1 MVMATNQVTD
11 PMTLALL
18 RGEPVPTEGMEASPA
33 AVPAVDMPM
42 TVNKTGAVTDP
53 DLLSKLDYAWEAEN
67 INPSDIIDTLTYET
81 TSGEEIN
88 PFDWKK
94 MAAGMSAS
102 IAASIPEGKKG
113 YQWGQRLTQK
123 LPNRGVYGVVKAA
136 VPVVTGAVR
145 GSLASAGALG
155 ATEFS
160 YDTVDALVS
169 GEEFDPSEAFEQA
182 WDAAETDFIYSSA
195 GSLGLPIVAKGYRVT
210 KEGAKVLRAKFPKK
224 KPITGKAGLADT
236 SINQVAKL
244 QEQLKEMGGSLLPSM
259 VTGKDVPKLL
269 EQIAKVS
276 KFTRGTVENYFNIY
290 GQFMGKQIEDMVG
303 MFSNQGP
310 RKQGKVLQAFI
321 AQNDNA
327 LAKIVDPLYKGL
339 AIKGKGVVVD
349 IRQQAR
355 ELADEIGQSGQY
367 RAQPK
372 VTEEGKLLKRTTARG
387 GVAQVISDLKATPDN
402 LNFYEAHQRLSKIK
416 STISDLRASSNPD
429 NNLVD
434 VLIKHQRLM
443 ESGMD
448 EAASRLSPTLQK
460 EYADVTAYYRK
471 GRQVITAEWLKA
483 AMKNNDPAT
492 IGRILTQDGL
502 SEGLIQIKQLR
513 KAAAD
518 FKKDL
523 PKPPKGSSQREIDEY
538 NEMLKGLDVD
548 PLEGIRRGFLDEML
562 RTSPDDA
569 IGSAQQFANKLKQP
583 RFRETFN
590 ELFKGTGVPS
600 KMDEML
606 ENLIILSRTDK
617 AQQGF
622 ALTLAGAEQKMVS
635 DPKIGIIF
643 KSALPAFLAGL
654 KIRPSSIDKMISLQ
668 KAAIAAEKGGVDI
681 SQQLLLSLEKLTRR
695 GNIAGTTLSVGQQ
708 QKPPTQEYS
717 R

>member
-11 PMTLALL
+11 PITLALL
-18 RGEPVPTEGMEASPA
+18 RGEPVPTEGMEASPE

-123 LPNRGVYGVVKAA
+123 LPNRGVYGIVKAT

-160 YDTVDALVS
+160 YDTIDALVS

-224 KPITGKAGLADT
+224 KPIAGKAGLADT

-303 MFSNQGP
+303 MFANQGP

-372 VTEEGKLLKRTTARG
+372 VTKEGKTA
-387 GVAQVISDLKATPDN
+387 K
-402 LNFYEAHQRLSKIK
+402 
-416 STISDLRASSNPD
+416 
-429 NNLVD
+429 
-434 VLIKHQRLM
+434 
-443 ESGMD
+443 
-448 EAASRLSPTLQK
+448 
-460 EYADVTAYYRK
+460 
-471 GRQVITAEWLKA
+471 
-483 AMKNNDPAT
+483 
-492 IGRILTQDGL
+492 
-502 SEGLIQIKQLR
+502 
-513 KAAAD
+513 
-518 FKKDL
+518 
-523 PKPPKGSSQREIDEY
+523 
-538 NEMLKGLDVD
+538 KGLWYNIHQKRKRGEKMRQKGAKGA
-548 PLEGIRRGFLDEML
+548 PTNRAIRR
-562 RTSPDDA
+562 
-569 IGSAQQFANKLKQP
+569 
-583 RFRETFN
+583 
-590 ELFKGTGVPS
+590 
-600 KMDEML
+600 
-606 ENLIILSRTDK
+606 
-617 AQQGF
+617 
-622 ALTLAGAEQKMVS
+622 
-635 DPKIGIIF
+635 
-643 KSALPAFLAGL
+643 
-654 KIRPSSIDKMISLQ
+654 
-668 KAAIAAEKGGVDI
+668 
-681 SQQLLLSLEKLTRR
+681 SQAS
-695 GNIAGTTLSVGQQ
+695 
-708 QKPPTQEYS
+708 
-717 R
+717 

>member
-1 MVMATNQVTD
+1 MEKGLLKQVTQKRATMWQARTD
-11 PMTLALL
+11 LAQL
-18 RGEPVPTEGMEASPA
+18 T
-33 AVPAVDMPM
+33 
-42 TVNKTGAVTDP
+42 K
-53 DLLSKLDYAWEAEN
+53 AEN
-67 INPSDIIDTLTYET
+67 IITKVIDKVTKNVDLKDITNSYFDDIIFDVGRHIYECKNDEVST
-81 TSGEEIN
+81 PNQKS
-88 PFDWKK
+88 PF
-94 MAAGMSAS
+94 
-102 IAASIPEGKKG
+102 
-113 YQWGQRLTQK
+113 
-123 LPNRGVYGVVKAA
+123 
-136 VPVVTGAVR
+136 
-145 GSLASAGALG
+145 
-155 ATEFS
+155 
-160 YDTVDALVS
+160 
-169 GEEFDPSEAFEQA
+169 
-182 WDAAETDFIYSSA
+182 
-195 GSLGLPIVAKGYRVT
+195 
-210 KEGAKVLRAKFPKK
+210 AKFVANKK
-224 KPITGKAGLADT
+224 KEEQ
-236 SINQVAKL
+236 NQLLISELRKVIDILNDHRNSWYKSKSSDQQLIKKL
-244 QEQLKEMGGSLLPSM
+244 TDLKYTIKER
-259 VTGKDVPKLL
+259 
-269 EQIAKVS
+269 KV
-276 KFTRGTVENYFNIY
+276 
-290 GQFMGKQIEDMVG
+290 IE
-303 MFSNQGP
+303 
-310 RKQGKVLQAFI
+310 
-321 AQNDNA
+321 
-327 LAKIVDPLYKGL
+327 
-339 AIKGKGVVVD
+339 
-349 IRQQAR
+349 
-355 ELADEIGQSGQY
+355 
-367 RAQPK
+367 
-372 VTEEGKLLKRTTARG
+372 RTTARG

-460 EYADVTAYYRK
+460 EYADVTAYYKK
-471 GRQVITAEWLKA
+471 GRQVVTAEWLKA
-483 AMKNNDPAT
+483 AMKNNDPAK
-492 IGRILTQDGL
+492 IGAMLTQDGL

-513 KAAAD
+513 KAASD

-523 PKPPKGSSQREIDEY
+523 PKPPKGSSQREINEY

-606 ENLIILSRTDK
+606 ENLTILSRTDK

-622 ALTLAGAEQKMVS
+622 ALTLAGAEQKALS
-635 DPKIGIIF
+635 EPKIGIIF

-695 GNIAGTTLSVGQQ
+695 GNVAGTVLSVRQQ